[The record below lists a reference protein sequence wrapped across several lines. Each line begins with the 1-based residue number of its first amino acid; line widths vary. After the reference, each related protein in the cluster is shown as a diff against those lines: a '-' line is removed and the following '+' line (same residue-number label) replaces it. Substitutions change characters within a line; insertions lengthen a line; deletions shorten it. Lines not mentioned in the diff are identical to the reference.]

1 MKPIDVIRYF
11 GLALLFG
18 ALEIIGAALWDLQ
31 RSSYDKICVGSALI
45 TILWAIRDGQNAR
58 ES

>member
-11 GLALLFG
+11 GFVFLFG

-31 RSSYDKICVGSALI
+31 QSSYDKICLGAALI